1 MLTEPSLFRRYV
13 FCLCLVTG
21 LSLSLSSIMN
31 NKQENLA
38 KAELKNQITLVLKK
52 TVVSPK

>member
-1 MLTEPSLFRRYV
+1 MLREPSLLIRYL

-21 LSLSLSSIMN
+21 LSLSLSSIIN
-31 NKQENLA
+31 NQPENIA

-52 TVVSPK
+52 TVVSR

>member
-1 MLTEPSLFRRYV
+1 MLINLTLLSRYL

-21 LSLSLSSIMN
+21 FSLSLSSMIN

-38 KAELKNQITLVLKK
+38 KAELKDQITLVLKK